1 MFRRENL
8 VGLLLL
14 LFCGVVAAIMI
25 RAIITGELPQ
35 LDLPPAVGWALGI
48 GFVGLLLFGVG
59 RSFLDRRS
67 SGGGPSWPDP
77 RTGQR
82 SLWDRLRGRDH

>member
-14 LFCGVVAAIMI
+14 LFCAVAAAIMI
-25 RAIITGELPQ
+25 RAIVTGELPRF
-35 LDLPPAVGWALGI
+35 DVPPVVGWIVGI
-48 GFVGLLLFGVG
+48 AFVGLLLFGVG

-67 SGGGPSWPDP
+67 SGGGASWPDP

-82 SLWDRLRGRDH
+82 SLWDKIRGRKR